1 MIAAKA
7 HRLRVNSITSFA
19 RDDGGRQPT
28 IVGGLATRRPNTGGT
43 RRFDLKSGKPND
55 GIMGFR
61 YSSAVDDIRNA
72 EKSTHVLC
80 QNIKIYERST
90 AFNRSFVDRFLAICV
105 AIVTLCRCYT
115 SDTVKRSKNRT

>member
-28 IVGGLATRRPNTGGT
+28 IVGGLAATRRPNTGDDSDT
-43 RRFDLKSGKPND
+43 YCTDLLCIREPTSKSAKPND

-61 YSSAVDDIRNA
+61 YSSAVDDI
-72 EKSTHVLC
+72 
-80 QNIKIYERST
+80 
-90 AFNRSFVDRFLAICV
+90 
-105 AIVTLCRCYT
+105 
-115 SDTVKRSKNRT
+115 